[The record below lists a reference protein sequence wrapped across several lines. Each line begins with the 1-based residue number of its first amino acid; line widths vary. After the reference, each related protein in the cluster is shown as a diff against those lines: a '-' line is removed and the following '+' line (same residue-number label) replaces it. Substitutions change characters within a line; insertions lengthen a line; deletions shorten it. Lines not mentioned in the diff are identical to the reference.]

1 MVSSTDVISSTGII
15 ASTHA
20 ASVAKKLRVLVV
32 CHAYVTNVNQGK
44 LAAIAATGA
53 ANVALLAPSYWQAM
67 DWDRKMAL
75 EQVYADVQIYPADI
89 KFSGRAGAYFYWPWK
104 IWQVI
109 QDFKPDVIHVEQEVF
124 SVSAME
130 MAVFAKLF
138 GKPMSV
144 FGWENMERQLSPFRQ
159 WIRQTVFNNTQL
171 IIPGNKDGE
180 QLTRQWGYQG
190 KIEIMP
196 QIGVDTELFPPRV
209 RQLGDA
215 PFNIGFMGRLVPQ
228 KGVDTLLI
236 AAKIL
241 RDRNQNVR
249 VTICGSGSESD
260 ALHQIASEQDLDD
273 IVDWKTDVSHSQVPE
288 AMDEFD
294 ALVLPSRT
302 IATWKE
308 QFGHVLIE
316 SMSMGIPTVGTDSG
330 EIPNVIG
337 NTELVFPEDDAEA
350 LAEILERMV
359 GDTTWYSALSQ
370 ASIDRV
376 NQLYSH
382 ERIAQRLIA
391 LWREL

>member
-53 ANVALLAPSYWQAM
+53 ANVALLAPSCWQAM

>member
-53 ANVALLAPSYWQAM
+53 ANVALLAPSCWQAM

-337 NTELVFPEDDAEA
+337 NTELVFTEADAEA
-350 LAEILERMV
+350 LAELLERMV

>member
-53 ANVALLAPSYWQAM
+53 ANVALLAPSCWQAM

-159 WIRQTVFNNTQL
+159 
-171 IIPGNKDGE
+171 
-180 QLTRQWGYQG
+180 
-190 KIEIMP
+190 
-196 QIGVDTELFPPRV
+196 
-209 RQLGDA
+209 
-215 PFNIGFMGRLVPQ
+215 
-228 KGVDTLLI
+228 
-236 AAKIL
+236 
-241 RDRNQNVR
+241 
-249 VTICGSGSESD
+249 
-260 ALHQIASEQDLDD
+260 
-273 IVDWKTDVSHSQVPE
+273 
-288 AMDEFD
+288 
-294 ALVLPSRT
+294 
-302 IATWKE
+302 
-308 QFGHVLIE
+308 
-316 SMSMGIPTVGTDSG
+316 
-330 EIPNVIG
+330 
-337 NTELVFPEDDAEA
+337 
-350 LAEILERMV
+350 
-359 GDTTWYSALSQ
+359 
-370 ASIDRV
+370 
-376 NQLYSH
+376 
-382 ERIAQRLIA
+382 
-391 LWREL
+391 